1 MFNILYE
8 CVWEKKIIIIIE
20 WILFIL
26 EWGYFSEKEKDDWW
40 YGKEIVDVWEVGE
53 GGCFEGEG
61 EG

>member
-1 MFNILYE
+1 M
-8 CVWEKKIIIIIE
+8 
-20 WILFIL
+20 FIL

>member
-8 CVWEKKIIIIIE
+8 CVKKKLL
-20 WILFIL
+20 WAKPVYLL
-26 EWGYFSEKEKDDWW
+26 DWGPSSEKEKDDWW
-40 YGKEIVDVWEVGE
+40 HGKETADAREVWE